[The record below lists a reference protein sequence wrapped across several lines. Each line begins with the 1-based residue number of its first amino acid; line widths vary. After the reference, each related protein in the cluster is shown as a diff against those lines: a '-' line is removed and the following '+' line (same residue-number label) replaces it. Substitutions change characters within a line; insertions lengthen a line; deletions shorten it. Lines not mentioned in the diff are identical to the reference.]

1 MIGMAD
7 KPKLPRFTR
16 NKWNMITS
24 AAIAGVLYLVLIAF
38 LFLYTTNST
47 LRAELM
53 LAGVVGGVLGWVAG
67 ILASPFGGEKD
78 EFSSINKLVYGFV
91 SGWLVNK
98 IDALFASSEAAKGT
112 INELSWIFI
121 GYITASF
128 LIAVAI
134 TYIARS
140 YWLGEGQ
147 KAAATTTVTA

>member
-1 MIGMAD
+1 MAD
-7 KPKLPRFTR
+7 KPKPPRLAG
-16 NKWNMITS
+16 NKWNVITS
-24 AAIAGVLYLVLIAF
+24 SVIACALYLLLIAF
-38 LFLYTTNST
+38 LFLYTSNAT

-67 ILASPFGGEKD
+67 ILASPFSTEKD
-78 EFSSINKLVYGFV
+78 EFTSINKLVYGFV

-98 IDALFASSEAAKGT
+98 IDALFASSDAAKGS

-121 GYITASF
+121 GYTAASF

-147 KAAATTTVTA
+147 QKSAVMADSSV

>member
-1 MIGMAD
+1 MAEQ
-7 KPKLPRFTR
+7 PKILRLAG
-16 NKWNMITS
+16 NKWNVISS

-38 LFLYTTNST
+38 LFLYTTSST

-53 LAGVVGGVLGWVAG
+53 LAGVTGGVLGWVAG
-67 ILASPFGGEKD
+67 ILASPFNSSEKD

-98 IDALFASSEAAKGT
+98 IDALFASSDAAKGAA
-112 INELSWIFI
+112 NELTWTFI
-121 GYITASF
+121 GYIATSF

-147 KAAATTTVTA
+147 RAAATTNATT